1 MDKNSFSESFRR
13 VCLLLKQ
20 GNRAL
25 RIRPPREEWS
35 TITIGSLAPGNRRLV
50 CIYRQRNGWF
60 PLDASSSLQRTQLIQ
75 KTLNTEDN
83 ACIPRAKYIV
93 GLSIT
98 VQKDFSWFQSD
109 SSVFLS
115 RTSKEL
121 ELPFFNAANS
131 KFTKSLNGLSHM
143 QSSTAYFFVWR
154 HVNRIESI
162 SIGQCWHVRF

>member
-98 VQKDFSWFQSD
+98 VQKNFSWFQSD

-121 ELPFFNAANS
+121 ELPFFNAAI
-131 KFTKSLNGLSHM
+131 TRSLLNLFMAWVTCSPRLPIFLFED
-143 QSSTAYFFVWR
+143 TL
-154 HVNRIESI
+154 IESNLFPLVNI
-162 SIGQCWHVRF
+162 DM